1 MSASTTDSAPNAWR
15 HLWSL
20 DPDVTYLNHG
30 SFGPS
35 PRVVRAAQQG
45 WIDRLERNPMDFF
58 MRQFD
63 RHLEKAHE
71 RLATFVGTRAMHLL
85 FVDNATFGMNVVAR
99 TIPLKAGDE
108 ILMTDHEYG
117 AVIRIWRQRCQSTGA
132 ALVVRKLPQPLE
144 TADGVVEALF
154 AGATSRT
161 KLLVVSHVTS
171 KTAVILPL
179 QKICARARELGIPV
193 CVDGPHAPAMVPVAI
208 DRLGCDFY
216 AASCHKWLSA
226 PFGSGFLY
234 VHPRW
239 QQSAQPSIVSWGRTL
254 SGHSSGWMD
263 GFLWSGTRDPS
274 AFLTVPAAIEFLESF
289 LGGEPG
295 ESGGETTSATAERGI
310 QVFRDWGHRL
320 ARQAREQISKLTRLE
335 PLVPDSPEWYGT
347 MISLPLPESVPEAP
361 AEYMHPLQEALWD
374 RFRIEIPVVNWQ
386 GRRYLRVSCHL
397 YNSAADID
405 RLSGALRTLL

>member
-1 MSASTTDSAPNAWR
+1 MSLSHPPSPWR

-35 PRVVRAAQQG
+35 PRSIRVAQQA

-58 MRQFD
+58 MRQLD
-63 RHLEKAHE
+63 RCLEEARG
-71 RLATFVGTRAMHLL
+71 RLAEFVGTKPHHLL
-85 FVDNATFGMNVVAR
+85 FADNATFGMNVVAR
-99 TIPLKAGDE
+99 TVPLAAGDE
-108 ILMTDHEYG
+108 VLMTDHEYG
-117 AVIRIWRQRCQSTGA
+117 AVLRIWRQRCQATGA
-132 ALVVRKLPQPLE
+132 ALVIGKLPQPLT
-144 TADGVVEALF
+144 TAGEVVEALF
-154 AGATSRT
+154 ARATSRT

-179 QKICARARELGIPV
+179 REICARARELGIPV
-193 CVDGPHAPAMVPVAI
+193 CVDGPHAPGMVPVEI
-208 DRLGCDFY
+208 DRLSCDFY

-239 QQSAQPSIVSWGRTL
+239 QPSAQPSIVSWGRTL

-263 GFLWSGTRDPS
+263 DFIWSGTRDPS
-274 AFLTVPAAIEFLESF
+274 AFLTVPAAIDFLKTFDSDSQSDSA
-289 LGGEPG
+289 GAVDGPSPV
-295 ESGGETTSATAERGI
+295 SGIR
-310 QVFRDWGHRL
+310 VFRDHGHAL
-320 ARQAREQISKLTRLE
+320 AQQARLQISDLTGLT

-347 MISLPLPESVPEAP
+347 MISLPLPDSVPEAP

-386 GRRYLRVSCHL
+386 GRRFIRVSCHL

-405 RLSGALRTLL
+405 RLTDALRALL